1 MHQGRRESFTIF
13 FRLWLLFLVAFFFF
27 FLPAEA
33 GDDTLH
39 LYPQRQTVR
48 VGFYQM
54 SGYHMMGRDGHR
66 YGYGYDYLHL
76 ISRYTDWNY
85 DYIGYNMGWMDM
97 FGMLERGEIDLMT
110 GVQKT
115 PEREAKFVYLRIL
128 RSKIILPIRQSFI
141 AV

>member
-1 MHQGRRESFTIF
+1 MVKKMHQERRESFTIF
-13 FRLWLLFLVAFFFF
+13 FRLWLLFLVAFFFCF
-27 FLPAEA
+27 VPAEA

-85 DYIGYNMGWMDM
+85 DYIGYNLAGWICSACWS
-97 FGMLERGEIDLMT
+97 G
-110 GVQKT
+110 
-115 PEREAKFVYLRIL
+115 AKLT
-128 RSKIILPIRQSFI
+128 
-141 AV
+141 